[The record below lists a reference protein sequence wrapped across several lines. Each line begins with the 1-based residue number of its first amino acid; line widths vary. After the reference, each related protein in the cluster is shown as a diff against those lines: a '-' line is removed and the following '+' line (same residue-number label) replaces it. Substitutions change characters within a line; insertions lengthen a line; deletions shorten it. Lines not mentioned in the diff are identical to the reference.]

1 MFTLPDFGLLK
12 GETVVVEREVSPGFD
27 ELGDPLP
34 GVWVPETVE
43 NVLVAPGASAD
54 LDASRPDGVEVKW
67 NLHFPKGYQATLR
80 GARVIVRGQEPCY
93 VVGDPQHYTA
103 ENTPGPWSL
112 PVEVGDV
119 RG

>member
-1 MFTLPDFGLLK
+1 MIE
-12 GETVVVEREVSPGFD
+12 GETVVVEREISPGFD
-27 ELGDPLP
+27 ALGDPLP
-34 GVWVPETVE
+34 GVWTPETVD

-80 GARVIVRGQEPCY
+80 GARVIVRGQEPY
-93 VVGDPQHYTA
+93 FVVGDPQHYTA
-103 ENTPGPWSL
+103 ENTPGPWSM